1 MQQYQKSF
9 IKHIII
15 SVTLL
20 STMGISNAMADN
32 VEEAAAKVLQ
42 GFKFA
47 KPQPAV
53 QAPAPA
59 AMPAAP
65 VQAITPQPTPAT
77 ATPTPVAQAPAVP
90 VEAPP
95 PTTPEVP
102 AAPATDAQEATP
114 PETLTLEADGS
125 GIPAD
130 LVGGELE
137 ASSGTGDEGTGNGS
151 MDTAA

>member
-59 AMPAAP
+59 AMP
-65 VQAITPQPTPAT
+65 
-77 ATPTPVAQAPAVP
+77 VAQAPAVP

-95 PTTPEVP
+95 PTTPEAP

-137 ASSGTGDEGTGNGS
+137 ASAGTGDEGTGNGS